1 MKKRKYKIL
10 ILGVFLVILGF
21 FLSIPDGK
29 LRLIFCDVGQGDGA
43 LIVQGNWQM
52 MIDSG
57 PDNGKMEQCLDRYL
71 PFWDKKIEAVVISH
85 WDSDHSGALLK
96 IIKSYGV
103 EKLYESGVGGSE
115 IEQKIYTEKLRAG
128 DMVKYGEI
136 DFEVISPRDFGEEG
150 NDSSLVMVLN
160 YKDNKF
166 IYSGD
171 INMDGEGEMM
181 SWYDNQIEG
190 IKIAHHGSDSGS
202 GEEWLNRLK
211 PALAII
217 SVGKNNWGHPKGI
230 VLERLKKRGIKTL
243 RTDKKGDIV
252 LGWN

>member
-1 MKKRKYKIL
+1 
-10 ILGVFLVILGF
+10 
-21 FLSIPDGK
+21 
-29 LRLIFCDVGQGDGA
+29 
-43 LIVQGNWQM
+43 
-52 MIDSG
+52 
-57 PDNGKMEQCLDRYL
+57 L
-71 PFWDKKIEAVVISH
+71 P
-85 WDSDHSGALLK
+85 K
-96 IIKSYGV
+96 IIKSYGI
-103 EKLYESGVGGSE
+103 EKLFESGVSGSD
-115 IEQKIYTEKLRAG
+115 IEQKIYTENLRAG
-128 DMVKYGEI
+128 DRVEYGEMA
-136 DFEVISPRDFGEEG
+136 FEVIYPRNFGGEG

-171 INMDGEGEMM
+171 IDMDGEGEMM

-217 SVGKNNWGHPKGI
+217 SVGKNNWGHPKEI

-252 LGWN
+252 LGWD